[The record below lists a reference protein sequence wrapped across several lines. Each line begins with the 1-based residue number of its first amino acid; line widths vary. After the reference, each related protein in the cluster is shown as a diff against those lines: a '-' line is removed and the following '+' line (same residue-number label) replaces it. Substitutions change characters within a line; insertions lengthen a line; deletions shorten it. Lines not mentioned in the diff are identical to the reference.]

1 MKSIFK
7 IYDIF
12 FFASSFP
19 YSEYMV
25 MFFFDKIWK
34 QFEERRAIVVIS
46 CVTIW
51 MKINSYEV
59 EM

>member
-1 MKSIFK
+1 
-7 IYDIF
+7 
-12 FFASSFP
+12 
-19 YSEYMV
+19 MV

-34 QFEERRAIVVIS
+34 QFEERRDIVVIS
-46 CVTIW
+46 CVTMW